1 MKEFCRLLDEAIKD
15 EEEAP
20 EMYSK
25 LQDAL
30 PLTDDLTLEVLE
42 KIKTDE
48 GSHLNLLKTIKRNV
62 CSTEK

>member
-15 EEEAP
+15 EKEAP

-25 LQDAL
+25 LQDMS
-30 PLTDDLTLEVLE
+30 DDELVLEVLE

-48 GSHLNLLKTIKRNV
+48 NSHMNLLMTIKRLA